1 MFQGARQARRQSVP
15 RASRF
20 RGSLGIGGLRLCAR
34 PEDRAALSTN
44 CSTRHA
50 TGQAGR
56 EKYRGNNSRTEK
68 ENISVLDNRASR
80 RDRTEKRSRE
90 HLGGEFFRLHGLVP
104 LADDLPEQVAQA
116 RKEGARGFRLDSRSA
131 FCQRPC
137 ALHDSAITGGNF
149 ESRGARAES
158 CSFEQM
164 IGLAGVQCKADLT
177 AIGDGYERGE

>member
-68 ENISVLDNRASR
+68 ANISILNYRAAR
-80 RDRTEKRSRE
+80 CDRTEKRSRE

-116 RKEGARGFRLDSRSA
+116 RKEGARGFRLDSRST

-137 ALHDSAITGGNF
+137 ALHDSAIAGGDI
-149 ESRGARAES
+149 ESRGTGTES
-158 CSFEQM
+158 CSGEQVNRRR
-164 IGLAGVQCKADLT
+164 IAPCEAD
-177 AIGDGYERGE
+177 AYGCG